1 LADHS
6 CLYLGEDERDRHW
19 RFRREGAEA
28 SVRVT
33 GRYVSNHS
41 EVRLEGALNDLGL
54 ASLPEFTALAHLEA
68 GTLVT
73 VLNDWEHVTAYSG
86 TVWLLYPPNRF
97 LATKLRVWID
107 HVVAGLAAP
116 GPAEGVGRR

>member
-1 LADHS
+1 
-6 CLYLGEDERDRHW
+6 
-19 RFRREGAEA
+19 
-28 SVRVT
+28 VRVT

-54 ASLPEFTALAHLEA
+54 ASRPEFIALAHLEA

-73 VLNDWEHVTAYSG
+73 VLNGWEHVTAYSG